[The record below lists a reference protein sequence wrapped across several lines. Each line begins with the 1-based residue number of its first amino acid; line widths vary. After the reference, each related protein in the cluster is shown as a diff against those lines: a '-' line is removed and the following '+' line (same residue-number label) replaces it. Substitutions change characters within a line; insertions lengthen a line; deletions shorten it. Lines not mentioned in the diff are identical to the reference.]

1 LTIQVREFQ
10 KETFPCPGFS
20 CAIEIIALILELN
33 WANWL
38 NAWQCDPSSQ
48 DRQYTVSEPFQK
60 NEKMRCHRFELPS
73 CVIGS
78 KMSQEVYSMAYTVRS
93 PEEKLRIVF
102 EGTRAENISEL
113 CRREGICPKDY
124 YRYRDK
130 VVEGALEA
138 LRRNGR
144 KKRDPEKESLNK
156 EIGHLKGIIVSQ
168 AGEIELLKKKTSS
181 DW

>member
-1 LTIQVREFQ
+1 
-10 KETFPCPGFS
+10 
-20 CAIEIIALILELN
+20 
-33 WANWL
+33 
-38 NAWQCDPSSQ
+38 
-48 DRQYTVSEPFQK
+48 
-60 NEKMRCHRFELPS
+60 
-73 CVIGS
+73 
-78 KMSQEVYSMAYTVRS
+78 MAYTVRR

-156 EIGHLKGIIVSQ
+156 EIEHLKGIIVSQ
-168 AGEIELLKKKTSS
+168 AGELELLKKKTSS